1 MVVFHNDIINAIAQ
15 ARNIR
20 HLLASDI
27 LERWQQGQEATQE
40 QTQSLIQLGDWID
53 FLTDSEQLIVDDC
66 IDSTDV
72 WNIIQ
77 KIGEQAI
84 GLDCVGTNY
93 NYSNPPPTPT
103 PNVFNYVESVTGLN
117 TNNADPQNPVVRIS
131 VDGTTIIGDGT
142 PASPLMVIGGGGGGG
157 VSSVSATAGTG
168 ISVTVTNPTTTPN
181 INIVNTAPDQT
192 VVINDGSGIDVT
204 GSYPNFT
211 VDNTDKGSSQNI
223 FKNVKVAALGTL
235 VADNNNDTLSF
246 AAGAGINLGI
256 DLSADEIRI
265 DNSAPDQ
272 TVVLNAGTGIG
283 VTGTYPN
290 FTISNTGGGGNANIV
305 YITKANLITLGS
317 TSGISTTTF
326 YIVTDAAAGQLLTKG
341 KTSTTI
347 DDGVLNLDTG
357 ESGTYVLSTDTFTI
371 ATPDLQQVT
380 DAGATTTNGIT
391 VDNGAGESIN
401 VKHNLIK
408 ITNALAADA
417 VITSPNLTT
426 TTTFEIPDKLTSPQT
441 FAMLSDIA
449 TPDLQQ
455 VLDEGNVSTTSLRI
469 DDGAGNRTSVD
480 EYGVTIQN
488 PLGGIASIISPT
500 LDETVIF
507 ELPDK
512 PAGTQTFAMLSD
524 ITGGGSVNSVT
535 AGTNIS
541 VTGTSTDPIINS
553 LSDRY
558 KTTSLSSVLIGNGS
572 KTFTVDANLSYIP
585 LQEVLVVF
593 NSSNHM
599 HGTVTSYSGTTLI
612 VDIKH
617 HTGSGTYA
625 LWSIN
630 LDGTPVDAITGT
642 GTANRLAYFTATQVI
657 DDVAAITAARALKSD
672 ANGLPVHFDTA
683 IEPSLTELSY
693 VKGVTSAIQTQLN
706 GKEATITAG
715 TTAQYWRGDKSWQTL
730 DKTAVGLGN
739 VDNTSD
745 ATKNSA
751 TATLT
756 NKRINART
764 GTVASSATPTIN
776 TDNVD
781 YYSITA
787 LAAAITSF
795 TTNLSGTPTIGQT
808 LWISITDNGTARAIT
823 WGASFESSGNVTLP
837 TTTVISTRLDVAFI
851 WNEATSK
858 WRCVGVA

>member
-142 PASPLMVIGGGGGGG
+142 PASPLMAIGGGGGGG

-168 ISVTVTNPTTTPN
+168 ISVTVTNPTTTPS

-211 VDNTDKGSSQNI
+211 IDNTDKGSSQNI

-246 AAGAGINLGI
+246 VAGAGINLGI

-290 FTISNTGGGGNANIV
+290 FTISNTGSAGNANIV
-305 YITKANLITLGS
+305 YITNAALITLGS

-326 YIVTDAAAGQLLTKG
+326 YVVTDAVAGQLLTKG

-357 ESGTYVLSTDTFTI
+357 QSGTYVLATDTFTVS
-371 ATPDLQQVT
+371 TPDLQQVT

-391 VDNGAGESIN
+391 VDNGAGESIDI
-401 VKHNLIK
+401 KHNLIK

-426 TTTFEIPDKLTSPQT
+426 ATEFQLPDKLSSPQT
-441 FAMLSDIA
+441 FAMLSD
-449 TPDLQQ
+449 L
-455 VLDEGNVSTTSLRI
+455 
-469 DDGAGNRTSVD
+469 
-480 EYGVTIQN
+480 
-488 PLGGIASIISPT
+488 
-500 LDETVIF
+500 
-507 ELPDK
+507 
-512 PAGTQTFAMLSD
+512 
-524 ITGGGSVNSVT
+524 TGGGSVNSVT

-558 KTTSLSSVLIGNGS
+558 KTTSLSSILIGNGS
-572 KTFTVDANLSYIP
+572 RTFTVDANLSYIP

-617 HTGSGTYA
+617 HTGSGTYTS
-625 LWSIN
+625 WSIN
-630 LDGTPVDAITGT
+630 LDGTPVDAITGS
-642 GTANRLAYFTATQVI
+642 GTAGQLAEF
-657 DDVAAITAARALKSD
+657 
-672 ANGLPVHFDTA
+672 
-683 IEPSLTELSY
+683 
-693 VKGVTSAIQTQLN
+693 
-706 GKEATITAG
+706 
-715 TTAQYWRGDKSWQTL
+715 
-730 DKTAVGLGN
+730 
-739 VDNTSD
+739 
-745 ATKNSA
+745 
-751 TATLT
+751 
-756 NKRINART
+756 
-764 GTVASSATPTIN
+764 SSAGIIQAVPLGVYAKTEE
-776 TDNVD
+776 
-781 YYSITA
+781 
-787 LAAAITSF
+787 AIAYAYIF
-795 TTNLSGTPTIGQT
+795 G
-808 LWISITDNGTARAIT
+808 
-823 WGASFESSGNVTLP
+823 
-837 TTTVISTRLDVAFI
+837 
-851 WNEATSK
+851 
-858 WRCVGVA
+858 

>member
-93 NYSNPPPTPT
+93 NYNNPPPTPT

-131 VDGTTIIGDGT
+131 VDGTTITGDGT
-142 PASPLMVIGGGGGGG
+142 PASPLVVIGGGG
-157 VSSVSATAGTG
+157 VSNVSATAGTG

-192 VVINDGSGIDVT
+192 VVINDGDGIDVT

-246 AAGAGINLGI
+246 AAGAGINFGI

-290 FTISNTGGGGNANIV
+290 FTISNTGSGGNANIV
-305 YITKANLITLGS
+305 YITKAALITLGS
-317 TSGISTTTF
+317 TSAISATTF
-326 YIVTDAAAGQLLTKG
+326 YVVTDAVAGQLLTKG

-357 ESGTYVLSTDTFTI
+357 ESGTYVLATDTFT
-371 ATPDLQQVT
+371 V
-380 DAGATTTNGIT
+380 
-391 VDNGAGESIN
+391 
-401 VKHNLIK
+401 
-408 ITNALAADA
+408 
-417 VITSPNLTT
+417 
-426 TTTFEIPDKLTSPQT
+426 
-441 FAMLSDIA
+441 A

-455 VLDEGNVSTTSLRI
+455 VLDAGSVATGEIRI
-469 DDGAGNRTSVD
+469 DDGGGD
-480 EYGVTIQN
+480 EVHVAASYVRIIN
-488 PLGGIASIISPT
+488 PLGGAATIASPT
-500 LDETVIF
+500 LDEQVVF

-512 PAGTQTFAMLSD
+512 PAGTETFAMLSD
-524 ITGGGSVNSVT
+524 ITSSGVASVNS
-535 AGTNIS
+535 GININ
-541 VTGTSTDPIINS
+541 VDNTDPVNPIINS

-558 KTTSLSSVLIGNGS
+558 KTTSVTSNTIGNGS
-572 KTFTVDANLSYIP
+572 KTFTVDANLSYIT
-585 LQEVLVVF
+585 LQEVLIVF
-593 NSSNHM
+593 NASNHM
-599 HGTVTSYSGTTLI
+599 HGTVTSYSGTTLV

-617 HTGSGTYA
+617 NTGSGTYT

-630 LDGTPVDAITGT
+630 LDGTPVDAITGS
-642 GTANRLAYFTATQVI
+642 GTAGQLAEF
-657 DDVAAITAARALKSD
+657 
-672 ANGLPVHFDTA
+672 
-683 IEPSLTELSY
+683 
-693 VKGVTSAIQTQLN
+693 
-706 GKEATITAG
+706 
-715 TTAQYWRGDKSWQTL
+715 
-730 DKTAVGLGN
+730 
-739 VDNTSD
+739 
-745 ATKNSA
+745 
-751 TATLT
+751 
-756 NKRINART
+756 
-764 GTVASSATPTIN
+764 SSAGIIQAVPLGVYAKTEETIA
-776 TDNVD
+776 
-781 YYSITA
+781 YAYI
-787 LAAAITSF
+787 F
-795 TTNLSGTPTIGQT
+795 G
-808 LWISITDNGTARAIT
+808 
-823 WGASFESSGNVTLP
+823 
-837 TTTVISTRLDVAFI
+837 
-851 WNEATSK
+851 
-858 WRCVGVA
+858 

>member
-93 NYSNPPPTPT
+93 NYNNPPPTPT

-131 VDGTTIIGDGT
+131 VDGTTITGDGT
-142 PASPLMVIGGGGGGG
+142 PASPLVVIGGGGGG

-192 VVINDGSGIDVT
+192 VVINDGDGIDVT

-290 FTISNTGGGGNANIV
+290 FTISNTGSGGNANIV
-305 YITKANLITLGS
+305 YITKAALITLGS

-326 YIVTDAAAGQLLTKG
+326 YVVTNAVAGQLLTKG

-357 ESGTYVLSTDTFTI
+357 ESGTYVLATDTFTVS
-371 ATPDLQQVT
+371 TP
-380 DAGATTTNGIT
+380 N
-391 VDNGAGESIN
+391 
-401 VKHNLIK
+401 
-408 ITNALAADA
+408 
-417 VITSPNLTT
+417 
-426 TTTFEIPDKLTSPQT
+426 
-441 FAMLSDIA
+441 
-449 TPDLQQ
+449 LQQ
-455 VLDEGNVSTTSLRI
+455 VLDAGNISTTGFRI
-469 DDGAGNRTSVD
+469 DDGAGKSIDITHNVIEINNAVGKATITSPALTT
-480 EYGVTIQN
+480 VTEFRIPN
-488 PLGGIASIISPT
+488 KTTSPQ
-500 LDETVIF
+500 I
-507 ELPDK
+507 
-512 PAGTQTFAMLSD
+512 FAMLSD
-524 ITGGGSVNSVT
+524 LTGLVASVNS
-535 AGTNIS
+535 GININ
-541 VTGTSTDPIINS
+541 VDNTDPANPIINS

-558 KTTSLSSVLIGNGS
+558 KTSSLTSNTIGNGS
-572 KTFTVDANLSYIP
+572 KSFTVDLNLSYIP
-585 LQEVLVVF
+585 LQEVLVVYDVL
-593 NSSNHM
+593 NHM
-599 HGTVTSYSGTTLI
+599 HGSVTSYNPATGALV

-617 HTGSGTYA
+617 NTGSGTYN

-630 LDGTPVDAITGT
+630 LDGTPVDAITGS
-642 GTANRLAYFTATQVI
+642 GTANRLAYFTAAQVI
-657 DDVAAITAARALKSD
+657 DDL
-672 ANGLPVHFDTA
+672 DTA
-683 IEPSLTELSY
+683 TYPSLTELSY
-693 VKGVTSAIQTQLN
+693 VKGVGSQVV
-706 GKEATITAG
+706 G
-715 TTAQYWRGDKSWQTL
+715 TTDT
-730 DKTAVGLGN
+730 N
-739 VDNTSD
+739 
-745 ATKNSA
+745 
-751 TATLT
+751 TLT
-756 NKRINART
+756 NKRITART

-781 YYSITA
+781 FYSITA
-787 LAAAITSF
+787 LATAITSM
-795 TTNLSGTPTIGQT
+795 TTNLSGTPTDAQT
-808 LWISITDNGTARAIT
+808 LWIAITDNGTARAIT
-823 WGASFESSGNVTLP
+823 WGASFEASTIALP

-851 WNEATSK
+851 WNTATSR